1 MTYEFES
8 NSGCTLQVLFADLRN
23 LGEGELVELGMQVGV
38 RRRLLESAR
47 TGASPPLTLIGVPLM
62 HCSWHTTYYTLC
74 TNWCGLSHRF
84 NDSNW

>member
-47 TGASPPLTLIGVPLM
+47 TGASPPLTLIGV
-62 HCSWHTTYYTLC
+62 SVLC
-74 TNWCGLSHRF
+74 TAHDTAHILHYIQIGVKASRTF
-84 NDSNW
+84 